1 MKFRILPLDK
11 DHPVLHLIPETE
23 AEHCQLREVDHMVF
37 LAGGAARDY
46 SDAALKEVGITLVL
60 KKRNSNN
67 EKP

>member
-11 DHPVLHLIPETE
+11 EHPVLHLFPEND

-37 LAGGAARDY
+37 LAGGEVRDY
-46 SDAALKEVGITLVL
+46 SDSSLKEVGITLVL
-60 KKRNSNN
+60 KKEGCNK